1 MLNRLMILPKGRA
14 RPPKDTLKSG
24 PENDGGNSSNSG
36 GGSSAKS
43 GNQTPPDAVTATN

>member
-14 RPPKDTLKSG
+14 QAAERHSQSG
-24 PENDGGNSSNSG
+24 PENDGGTAQLG
-36 GGSSAKS
+36 RGSSAKS